1 MSNAQK
7 TADRCES
14 LADEIETEMPEF
26 AKVTRQAVALIRS
39 WDD

>member
-7 TADRCES
+7 TADRCEA
-14 LADEIETEMPEF
+14 LADEIEGEMPEF
-26 AKVTRQAVALIRS
+26 AKVTREAVALIRS